1 MKGLLQTRSICTLK
15 HIKPVVFL
23 NTTKMF
29 MYTNFKCPQ
38 DLQISKVNMGSQEV
52 SHTRILFRLNNFQLF
67 YRSSI
72 FNDPVANWLAKLA
85 GF

>member
-1 MKGLLQTRSICTLK
+1 MKGLLQTRSICILK